1 MKKDVTAV
9 KGLVWSTPYRLL
21 KINKMDLQPALTE
34 RSFFRAQTGMI
45 SVIFLLIDWQTREAL
60 RVSIDCFPGVLT
72 KILFA
77 VLITLI
83 LMTQVLQILL
93 NNDKYDQFT
102 HTLEAIKSDIKSR
115 QRDSPDADR
124 SRNDTKSVN
133 ALSNNIIIYSYNG
146 IQDLPLGDLIPKTL
160 QKYPEMFYLHQPL
173 KSDFIV
179 CYHSFILYLID

>member
-1 MKKDVTAV
+1 
-9 KGLVWSTPYRLL
+9 
-21 KINKMDLQPALTE
+21 MDLQQPALTE
-34 RSFFRAQTGMI
+34 WSFFRARTGMI
-45 SVIFLLIDWQTREAL
+45 LVILWLIDRQTREAL
-60 RVSIDCFPGVLT
+60 RVRIDCFLGVLT

-93 NNDKYDQFT
+93 NNDKFDQFT

-115 QRDSPDADR
+115 QRDSPYADR
-124 SRNDTKSVN
+124 SRNDTN
-133 ALSNNIIIYSYNG
+133 DANNDNNNIIIYSYNG